1 MPIERLNPPDVGA
14 PRGYH
19 HVVKAGNTVYV
30 AGQVARAS
38 DGSTVGKG
46 DFAAQADR
54 VFTNLKACLRAAGAS
69 TDDLVKITVY
79 MTRSQDLEEYRRIRA
94 QHIGSEDTAPASTL
108 VVISQ
113 LANPDF
119 LIEVEAVAFTG

>member
-1 MPIERLNPPDVGA
+1 MPIKRSNPPDVGA

-19 HVVKAGNTVYV
+19 HVVKAGNTVYI
-30 AGQVARAS
+30 AGQVARAP

-46 DFAAQADR
+46 DFTAQANQ

-69 TDDLVKITVY
+69 ADNLVKTTVY
-79 MTRSQDLEEYRRIRA
+79 MTRPQDLEEYRRIRA
-94 QHIGSEDTAPASTL
+94 QHIGNEDTAPASTL
-108 VVISQ
+108 VFISR
-113 LANPDF
+113 LADPDF